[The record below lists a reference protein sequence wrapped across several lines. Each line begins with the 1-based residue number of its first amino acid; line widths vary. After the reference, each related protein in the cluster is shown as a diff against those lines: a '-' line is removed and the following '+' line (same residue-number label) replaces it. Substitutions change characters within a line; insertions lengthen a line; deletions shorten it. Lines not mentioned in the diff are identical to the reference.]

1 MAKSRIETEIGRTQS
16 LPRRKRCLAFG
27 YILTGVTAVRSSSDP
42 GLEYDSPGFESAIL
56 LHHHG
61 VGAFG
66 HRRAGKNPY
75 RLAATGGPVE
85 RVAGCCPSGDG
96 QNGFTI
102 SD

>member
-1 MAKSRIETEIGRTQS
+1 MAKSRSEAEIGCTQS
-16 LPRRKRCLAFG
+16 LPRSNRNLAFG
-27 YILTGVTAVRSSSDP
+27 YILTSVTAVRSSSDP

-66 HRRAGKNPY
+66 HRRTGKNPY
-75 RLAATGGPVE
+75 GLAATGGPVE
-85 RVAGCCPSGDG
+85 RVAGRCPSGDG